1 MKKSSIIGLIVIAI
15 AIAVI
20 VSTRENASEY
30 VSFDEAYTMSNV
42 GNANAIHVVGE
53 LKKNSNGEIVGVNPS
68 ADRLSVSF
76 VLVDDQQKEEVV
88 YLNQPMPSDLLRSE
102 KVVVIGGYQQD
113 KFVADKVLLKCPSKY
128 EETTIKQ

>member
-20 VSTRENASEY
+20 VSTRESASAY
-30 VSFDEAYTMSNV
+30 VSFDEAYAMSTS
-42 GNANAIHVVGE
+42 GEAESIHVVGE

-68 ADRLSVSF
+68 KDMLSVSF
-76 VLVDDQQKEEVV
+76 VLVDDNQKEQVV
-88 YLNQPMPSDLLRSE
+88 YLNQPMPSDLLRSD
-102 KVVVIGGYQQD
+102 KVVVIGGYKNE

>member
-30 VSFDEAYTMSNV
+30 VSFDEAYSMSSV
-42 GNANAIHVVGE
+42 GNANSIHVVGE
-53 LKKNSNGEIVGVNPS
+53 LKKNTNGEIVGVNPS
-68 ADRLSVSF
+68 KDRLSVNF
-76 VLVDDQQKEEVV
+76 VLVDDQQKEEIV

-102 KVVVIGGYQQD
+102 KVVVIGGYKND
-113 KFVADKVLLKCPSKY
+113 KFIADKVLLKCPSKY